1 MVRGVVA
8 RGIVVRELIA
18 VGRCRQA
25 GFGWRGEEDWQRR
38 THISFTLWD
47 RLANHANATDC
58 SLLSIICCLAL
69 RLVLLPDAFL
79 LPFPLINLVD
89 K

>member
-8 RGIVVRELIA
+8 GGIVVRELIA
-18 VGRCRQA
+18 VG
-25 GFGWRGEEDWQRR
+25 RGEEDWQRR